1 MTIISECYTCQNEA
15 RFPDLPP
22 REMIAAD
29 DRWRVA
35 HAFNTALPG
44 WLVLIPRRHIGSIA
58 DLTDAEMRDLGSW
71 QVLLSRVLRD
81 VTRCEKTYVMQFA
94 EMEGFSHVH
103 FHIVPRASDLG
114 DDLRGPRVFGL
125 MGGDHPNVLTSDE
138 MDVISTKVSQALSDV
153 RQSHPG

>member
-1 MTIISECYTCQNEA
+1 MTIISECYTCRNEV

-44 WLVLIPRRHIGSIA
+44 WLVLVPRRHVGSIA
-58 DLTDAEMRDLGSW
+58 DLTDAEMRGLGSW
-71 QVLLSRVLRD
+71 QVLLSRALRD

-103 FHIVPRASDLG
+103 FHIVPRASDLAA
-114 DDLRGPRVFGL
+114 DLRGPQVFGL

-138 MDVISTKVSQALSDV
+138 MDVISTKLSQALSDV
-153 RQSHPG
+153 RQSRPG